1 MNFVN
6 TLSTISKWTLAS
18 RNAHKRDELIAL
30 LPEIEILP
38 LPKDAPEPAETG
50 ETFAENA
57 LIKAR
62 SAAEFTGLPALADD
76 SGLCVTALGG
86 APGIYSAR
94 YGSSDF
100 IAYAS
105 RQGWE
110 KNDLA
115 PLPQNATDID
125 RVRLL
130 LRQMESVP
138 DGRRHA
144 KFVCAIAC
152 VLPDGQSCV
161 VQGECDGEIACQLEG
176 NNGFGYDPV
185 FYVPTYQRT
194 FASLAPEIKNQISH
208 RARALQKLKAMFQRV

>member
-1 MNFVN
+1 MN
-6 TLSTISKWTLAS
+6 TLSTISKWILAS
-18 RNAHKRDELIAL
+18 RNAHKRSELTAL
-30 LPEIEILP
+30 LPNIEILP
-38 LPKDAPEPAETG
+38 LPEDAPEPAETG

-100 IAYAS
+100 ITYAS
-105 RQGWE
+105 QHGWG
-110 KNDLA
+110 KNQFE
-115 PLPQNATDID
+115 PLPLDATDID
-125 RVRLL
+125 RVQLL

-138 DGRRHA
+138 DGRRSA

-152 VLPDGQSCV
+152 VLPDGQNWV
-161 VQGECDGEIACQLEG
+161 VQGECDGEITRQPEG
-176 NNGFGYDPV
+176 NHGFGYDPI
-185 FYVPTYQRT
+185 FYVSTYRCT

-208 RARALQKLKAMFQRV
+208 RARALRELQTMFQGV

>member
-38 LPKDAPEPAETG
+38 LPKDAPEPEETG

-110 KNDLA
+110 KNDFA

-130 LRQMESVP
+130 LRQMESIP
-138 DGRRHA
+138 DGRRQA

-152 VLPDGQSCV
+152 VLPDGQRWV
-161 VQGECDGEIACQLEG
+161 VQGECDGEIAYQLEG

-185 FYVPTYQRT
+185 FYVPTYQCT